1 MKASR
6 EDVAR
11 VVEAALLEDL
21 PDPSGLDRSDPT
33 TTAWLE
39 AVMPS
44 HELDQRVVARFVS
57 NCDGVL
63 AGTFPAQ
70 LCFELLDPE
79 AEVSW
84 IVKDGEYFRRGTVL
98 GTVTAP
104 MRTLAA
110 GERTALNFLCHL
122 SGIATAARRL
132 VERARKTNPSIV
144 VRDTRKTLPGLR
156 VLEKQATA
164 SGGMVNHR
172 HSLADGV
179 LLKDTHIDLLRLRD
193 GRTEGQSRKTSGVTE
208 REVVPRS
215 DIREGSAEREEPHGL
230 SQALREFVRRARERV
245 ADVEVEIEADDLR
258 TALAAAE
265 AGADVV
271 LCDNMTPGE
280 VAEVVAALGG
290 KAKVEASGGIT
301 EDNIASYAAS
311 GADYIAVGAVTHSAK
326 ACDISFEVHSHAIED
341 DLRT

>member
-11 VVEAALLEDL
+11 VVEAALLEDIV
-21 PDPSGLDRSDPT
+21 DPSNLDRSDPT
-33 TTAWLE
+33 TTAWLQ
-39 AVMPS
+39 AVIPS
-44 HELDQRVVARFVS
+44 HKLERRVVARLVS

-63 AGTFPAQ
+63 AGTLPAQ

-79 AEVSW
+79 TAVSW
-84 IVKDGEYFRRGTVL
+84 NVNDGECFERGTIL
-98 GTVTAP
+98 GIVTAR

-110 GERTALNFLCHL
+110 GERTALNFLSHL

-132 VERARKTNPSIV
+132 VEQARKTNPAVV

-156 VLEKQATA
+156 ALEKQATA

-172 HSLADGV
+172 HCLADGV
-179 LLKDTHIDLLRLRD
+179 LLKDNHIDLLRLRN
-193 GRTEGQSRKTSGVTE
+193 GFAKARSERTSGPPQP
-208 REVVPRS
+208 EVAS
-215 DIREGSAEREEPHGL
+215 SKGIRDGSAECEESHDL
-230 SQALREFVRRARERV
+230 TKVLREFVRRARELV
-245 ADVEVEIEADDLR
+245 GNAEVEIEADDLQ

-271 LCDNMTPGE
+271 LCDNMTPKE
-280 VAEVVAALGG
+280 VGDVVAALGG

-326 ACDISFEVHSHAIED
+326 ACDISFEVHSC
-341 DLRT
+341 R